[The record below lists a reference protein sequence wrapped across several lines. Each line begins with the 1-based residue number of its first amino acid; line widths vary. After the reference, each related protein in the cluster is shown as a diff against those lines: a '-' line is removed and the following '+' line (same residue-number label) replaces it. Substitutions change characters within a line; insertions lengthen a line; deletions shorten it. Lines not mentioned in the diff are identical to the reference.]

1 MQAIFKSND
10 DSQQVTADISPYMS
24 HDAYGDP
31 YALPDPSLGLV
42 LNEFLNSVEGRDKVT
57 FISATD
63 VGTLGKVTVGDQEYV
78 IVRPSEAWEGFEV
91 TLKQ

>member
-1 MQAIFKSND
+1 MQATFKSND
-10 DSQQVTADISPYMS
+10 DSQQVMADVSPYMI
-24 HDAYGDP
+24 HDAVGDP
-31 YALPDPSLGLV
+31 YVLPDPSLGLV
-42 LNEFLNSVEGRDKVT
+42 LNEFLNSVEGRAKVT

-91 TLKQ
+91 TPKQ